1 MGVKVKQGGGI
12 KRMDYFWVTQDTR
25 ISNLPHPE
33 GMTRR
38 QPGETPQAED
48 DLEQYFLK
56 EQAETTEVDF
66 LARPAPLVSDRLKQ
80 LLERLD
86 QTCGFTPVVFCDLK
100 HESQSLYWRLNPLPL
115 QCCVDLEFNKDQTL
129 QKLILNAALP
139 VNLRMFKIDRVTD
152 SLIFFNLIV
161 VESILRRG
169 LTGLKFTKI
178 EVASQS

>member
-1 MGVKVKQGGGI
+1 
-12 KRMDYFWVTQDTR
+12 MDYFWITQDTR
-25 ISNLPHPE
+25 IANLPQPK

-38 QPGETPQAED
+38 QSGETPQAED
-48 DLEQYFLK
+48 ELEQYFLK
-56 EQAETTEVDF
+56 EQAKNSEVDF

-100 HESQSLYWRLNPLPL
+100 HSTQSLYWRLNPLPI
-115 QCCVDLEFNKDQTL
+115 QCCIDQEFTNDQTL
-129 QKLILNAALP
+129 RKLLLNAALP
-139 VNLRMFKIDRVTD
+139 VDLRIFKIDRIAD
-152 SLIFFNLIV
+152 SLIFCNLIV

-169 LTGLKFTKI
+169 LTGLKFTKV